1 MWCLMERGLG
11 TNDEKLYWPKL
22 GGLGLHTKAMAEF
35 FEAYPDKQAKVLD
48 VGSGQG
54 RDVLFI
60 AWLEHQV
67 GDAGISA
74 QI

>member
-1 MWCLMERGLG
+1 MVLDGERSGCERRKAILA
-11 TNDEKLYWPKL
+11 KL

-54 RDVLFI
+54 RDVFFI